1 MTREVDVA
9 AVLAARDRRYRHQQ
23 DLLAR
28 YGVPLVSFTMN
39 IAGPVKRNALIDRA
53 FALTL
58 QRLEQQLRRCGFAV
72 LHRETVREDTG
83 CEALY
88 AVDGDAAA
96 LKELCMALE
105 EDGGLGRL
113 LDLDV
118 LDRDG
123 SHLTRS
129 QERRCLI
136 CGAAG
141 KSCARSR
148 AHTVAELQQR
158 TREILTDALHRH
170 DAMRIGELATRA
182 LLWEACAAPKPGL
195 VDRLNSGSHTDMDI
209 FTFMSSAAALQPFF
223 ARCAAVGQ
231 QTVDR
236 PPAETFRA
244 LRRPGMVAEGEM
256 LRATDGVNTHRG
268 AVFLMGLACAA
279 MGRLGSE
286 IREADTVLDECAAM
300 AAGVTAELTQNE
312 STAGARLYRTFGLRG
327 IRGEAEDGF
336 PSVRRALPVLEAAL
350 ADGKTPE
357 EAARETLPVLMTLCE
372 DTALVHRAGYE
383 GWLETKQYAADVL
396 RRGATCAEL
405 EDFDRWMTERRRSPG
420 GSADLL
426 GLCWL
431 LHFWENEKIS
441 ENNSC

>member
-1 MTREVDVA
+1 MWKEVDVA
-9 AVLAARDRRYRHQQ
+9 AVLAARDRRQQRQQ
-23 DLLAR
+23 DLLAQ

-39 IAGPVKRNALIDRA
+39 IAGPVKRSALIDRA

-58 QRLEQQLRRCGFAV
+58 QRLEQQLRRCGAAV

-88 AVDGDAAA
+88 AVDGDAQT
-96 LKELCMALE
+96 LKTLCMALE
-105 EDGGLGRL
+105 EEDELGRL

-123 SHLTRS
+123 THLTRTE
-129 QERRCLI
+129 ERRCLI

-141 KSCARSR
+141 KNCARSR
-148 AHTVAELQQR
+148 AHSVAQLQQR
-158 TREILTDALHRH
+158 TREILTEALHRH
-170 DAMRIGELATRA
+170 DALRIGELTTRA

-209 FTFMSSAAALQPFF
+209 FTFLSSAAALQPFF
-223 ARCAAVGQ
+223 TRCAAMGQ
-231 QTVDR
+231 QTADR
-236 PPAETFRA
+236 PAAETFAA
-244 LRRPGMVAEGEM
+244 LRRPGMIAEGEM
-256 LRATDGVNTHRG
+256 LRATEGVNTHRG

-286 IREADTVLDECAAM
+286 VRESNAILDECAAM
-300 AAGVTAELTQNE
+300 AAGVTAELAQNHT
-312 STAGARLYRTFGLRG
+312 TAGARLYRDHGLRG
-327 IRGEAEDGF
+327 IRGEAENGF
-336 PSVRRALPVLEAAL
+336 PAVRRALPVLEAAL
-350 ADGKTPE
+350 AGGKTPE
-357 EAARETLPVLMTLCE
+357 EAARETLLVLMTLCE
-372 DTALVHRAGYE
+372 DTALVHRSGYD

-396 RRGATCAEL
+396 RRGASLPEL
-405 EDFDRWMTERRRSPG
+405 EAFDRWMIERHRSPG

-431 LHFWENEKIS
+431 LHFWKNEKIIDNYS
-441 ENNSC
+441 Y